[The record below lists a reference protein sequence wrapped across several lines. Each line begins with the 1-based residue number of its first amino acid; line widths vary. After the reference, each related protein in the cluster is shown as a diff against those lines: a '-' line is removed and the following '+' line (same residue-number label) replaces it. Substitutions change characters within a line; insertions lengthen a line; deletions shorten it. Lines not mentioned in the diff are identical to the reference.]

1 MELLMEILSVF
12 LSAVLLENMVFSR
25 ALGVSR
31 TTLVQEKR
39 ASVIAFSISVLF
51 MCTVSSVLGWG
62 IRWLLGWS
70 KIELTLFV
78 KQAALFLAVIASYAL
93 LYLLVRSRMKALV
106 SMFGNIVSY
115 AAFNGAVYGSLLISS
130 TKELALWQS
139 LVHGF
144 GAGCGMVL
152 ACWLIL
158 IGHRRLDLRNVPR
171 SFRGMPIMLMY
182 IGILALA
189 LYGLVGH
196 NLPT

>member
-31 TTLVQEKR
+31 TTLVQEKK
-39 ASVIAFSISVLF
+39 ASVMAFSISVLF

-62 IRWLLGWS
+62 IRWLINWS
-70 KIELTLFV
+70 DIELTLFV

-93 LYLLVRSRMKALV
+93 LYLLIRSKMKNLV
-106 SMFGNIVSY
+106 SMFGNVVSY
-115 AAFNGAVYGSLLISS
+115 AAFNGAVYGSLLISA
-130 TKELALWQS
+130 TKELAFWQTV
-139 LVHGF
+139 VHGL
-144 GAGCGMVL
+144 GAGFGMVL
-152 ACWLIL
+152 ACGLIL
-158 IGHRRLDLRNVPR
+158 MGHRRLDLRNVPR
-171 SFRGMPIMLMY
+171 AFRGMPVMLLY

-189 LYGLVGH
+189 FYGLVGH